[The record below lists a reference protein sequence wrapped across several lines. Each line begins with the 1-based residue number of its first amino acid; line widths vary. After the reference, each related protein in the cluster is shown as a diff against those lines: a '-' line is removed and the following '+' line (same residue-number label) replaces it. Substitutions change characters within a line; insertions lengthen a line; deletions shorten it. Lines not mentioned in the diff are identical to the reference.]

1 MEETNLKTCMQ
12 FRYYFE
18 SILKN
23 WDESGVVSC
32 GLGYKLLAGFC
43 E

>member
-32 GLGYKLLAGFC
+32 GSGYKLLAGFC